1 MDQRTCSVPE
11 CNKHTKARGWCNPHY
26 QRALRYGDPL
36 PAPYAPEPNPCAFC
50 GGGMPDRR
58 PNGNVRKYCTP
69 QCSRGAESAR
79 ASALYAAHA
88 DSIRAA
94 KAVAKIASRSALNR
108 ECVRCHEPIPAT
120 STLAAKYCSKK
131 CGNASHRVTW
141 SRECA
146 ESSCY
151 LPVLAKGLC
160 PTHYNRKY
168 FPDRHDKAEV
178 KCFFCGK
185 VIERNK
191 SNNKLRRPSC
201 SNECRSMA
209 KHVDSL
215 HLKQLVGPIDA
226 PLPLR
231 PLRSTV
237 APVFEVKNPRRII
250 TSGKCADCGDQFVGV
265 SFNAKSLARYCSKQ
279 CMRRAGKRAHGQ
291 FAVSPKFRAVIYER
305 DLWTCQLCLDPV
317 DQNLHINDIWAA
329 TLDHIIPQSKG
340 GLHGADNLRLAH
352 RWCNSVRCDD
362 SHYTAADLAPPA
374 LTV

>member
-11 CNKHTKARGWCNPHY
+11 CNKQTKARGWCNPHY

-69 QCSRGAESAR
+69 QCRKAAYAVKAAESCIANSEQR
-79 ASALYAAHA
+79 KAE
-88 DSIRAA
+88 RAA
-94 KAVAKIASRSALNR
+94 RTLARRAAVDRQCI
-108 ECVRCHEPIPAT
+108 RCHEPIPKV
-120 STLAAKYCSKK
+120 SMLSAKYCSKT
-131 CGNASHRVTW
+131 CSRAATRATW
-141 SRECA
+141 SREC
-146 ESSCY
+146 SKSDYY
-151 LPVLAKGLC
+151 LPVRAKGLC
-160 PTHYNRKY
+160 STHYHNKY
-168 FPDRHDKAEV
+168 LPDRHGVVEV
-178 KCFFCGK
+178 ECACCGK
-185 VIERNK
+185 SIMRGK
-191 SNNKLRRPSC
+191 SNNKTRKPYC
-201 SNECRSMA
+201 SNECRARMLYSA
-209 KHVDSL
+209 SRS
-215 HLKQLVGPIDA
+215 LKQLVGPIDA

-231 PLRSTV
+231 PPRSTV

-291 FAVSPKFRAVIYER
+291 FAVSPKFRAAIYER